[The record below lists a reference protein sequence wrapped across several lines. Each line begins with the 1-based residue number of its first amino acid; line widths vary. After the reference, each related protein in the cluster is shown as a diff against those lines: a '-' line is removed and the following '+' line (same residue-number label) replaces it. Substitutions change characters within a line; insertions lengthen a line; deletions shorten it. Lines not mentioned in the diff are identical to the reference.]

1 KKPESSENQHQ
12 GKRKSSPFDLN
23 SNDNPG
29 NLITQVQLRGEN
41 NYDEWT
47 RAMKTSLR
55 ARRKWGFIEGT
66 VKKPDE
72 GTVEIEDWWTVQS
85 MLVSWILNTVEPN
98 LRSTMTYMENARDLW
113 EDIKE
118 RFSVANGPKIH
129 QLKADLVACKQ
140 AGMTIAA
147 YYGKLKLLWD
157 ELANYEQVPVCSC
170 EGCSCGITTK
180 LEKRREEERV
190 HQFLMGLDD
199 VVYGTARS
207 NLLAS
212 DPLPNLN
219 RIYSVMI
226 QEERVRT
233 IARNK
238 EERGEVMGLA
248 VQIGGKNRGRDEF
261 KDKCTNCNIDGHD
274 AANCFQLIGYPDW
287 WGDRPRGQGKSGTR
301 GRSQNR
307 GAGRGKGAA
316 IVRANAAQA
325 GGNSSAREAESH
337 GFPGI
342 TSDQWQKLMEILN
355 IQPDTTER
363 MTGKSQSN
371 EWILD
376 SGASNHMTGTL
387 EIMRELHDIQTCPI
401 GLPDGKNA
409 SATKEGVVLL

>member
-1 KKPESSENQHQ
+1 
-12 GKRKSSPFDLN
+12 
-23 SNDNPG
+23 
-29 NLITQVQLRGEN
+29 
-41 NYDEWT
+41 
-47 RAMKTSLR
+47 
-55 ARRKWGFIEGT
+55 
-66 VKKPDE
+66 KPDE

-409 SATKEGVVLL
+409 SATKEGVVLLDEGLKLYNVLYVPNLKTAPRGC